1 MINVDEDH
9 SKQIP
14 RRNFL
19 KGTGAAAGAGALG
32 TLAGCLGNSGQ
43 GGGNGSSGSGGGS
56 GSITVSYLS
65 AKAAESSQVQQKF
78 KESMTTFQNQQE
90 NVQVDLQTASYGDI
104 RNKLS
109 STVAAGNQ
117 PSIAEA
123 GTAGLQFYFDG
134 AVPSHDQWIE
144 GTEGYPDGWSV
155 TNQQAASYRGKWW
168 SGGAPAG
175 ALRGVNIV
183 PRLVSQVGVSD
194 PLTEMATWSGVYDVI
209 KRIDD
214 QLDTIAWETSGTA
227 GDLEGYWSK
236 ARTAYTN
243 GDDPWFRGKPT
254 DPTVLMGNEPR
265 TDGMVKNT
273 IKLAKEF
280 SSPDAASLAD
290 EEKPAILLTGR
301 AAMFSHGGA
310 GIDAY
315 TSVKQDAKFGWQDGE
330 GDIMYIP
337 DPKVDPEYG
346 SAIGIPELEG
356 VEGAH
361 GAHIS
366 ALENAHVVFKTND
379 QKEMDAAWKLNTYV
393 QGNKN
398 HQIPINGETGRGIP
412 LFTPMLDTFLK
423 ELNPPQT
430 FAQALQTFEEL
441 GPQATATGAA
451 WDLKETDQIRWT
463 DINET
468 ISQALAGQH
477 QVDEVPRIIRQRI
490 QQTLGNSG

>member
-1 MINVDEDH
+1 MPNVDEGR
-9 SKQIP
+9 SENIP
-14 RRNFL
+14 RRSFL
-19 KGTGAAAGAGALG
+19 KGTGVAAGAGALG
-32 TLAGCLGNSGQ
+32 TLAGCLGSSGED
-43 GGGNGSSGSGGGS
+43 GGGGSNGSGGGS
-56 GSITVSYLS
+56 GPITVSYLS

-78 KESMTTFQNQQE
+78 KESMTNFQNQHE
-90 NVQVDLQTASYGDI
+90 NIQADLQTASYGDI
-104 RNKLS
+104 KNKLS
-109 STVAAGNQ
+109 STVGAGNQ

-134 AVPSHDQWIE
+134 ASPSHRQWIE
-144 GTEGYPDGWSV
+144 GTEGYPDNWSV
-155 TNQQAASYRGKWW
+155 TNRQAASFRNEWW

-175 ALRGVNIV
+175 ALRGINIV
-183 PRLVSQVGVSD
+183 PRLVSKVGVSD

-209 KRIDD
+209 KKVDD

-227 GDLEGYWSK
+227 NDLEGYWSK

-243 GDDPWFRGKPT
+243 GDDPWFRGEPT

-280 SSPDAASLAD
+280 SSPNAASLAD
-290 EEKPAILLTGR
+290 EEKPAMLITGR

-310 GIDAY
+310 GIDSY
-315 TSVKQDAKFGWQDGE
+315 TGVKQDAKFGWQDGQ

-337 DPKVDPEYG
+337 EPKVDPAYG
-346 SAIGIPELEG
+346 STIGIPELDG
-356 VEGAH
+356 VEGSH

-366 ALENAHVVFKTND
+366 ALENSHVIFETND
-379 QKEMDAAWKLNTYV
+379 QKEMDAAWELNTYV
-393 QGNKN
+393 QRNKN

-412 LFTPMLDTFLK
+412 LYTPMLDTFIK

-430 FAQALQTFEEL
+430 FAQALKTFDEL
-441 GPQATATGAA
+441 GPQATATGSA
-451 WDLKETDQIRWT
+451 WDLKQTDQIRWT

-468 ISQALAGQH
+468 ISQGLAGQH
-477 QVDEVPRIIRQRI
+477 KLEEVPNIIRQRI
-490 QQTLGNSG
+490 LETLGKTG